1 MQSIPGMTPV
11 QVTQTANSVSSAAQS
26 ARQKSVQA
34 ATIER
39 MVVREIEAWQQD
51 RDPGHLLR
59 AISLMQG
66 MVGVSTSM
74 ASASAQAASAVT
86 GSTNS
91 WQPEPVQGFSG
102 AEGNIPI
109 GGLAD
114 AAQDAIDRAAEFAK
128 SRVRNARRNFEEAA
142 QNTYDTL
149 KKVAQGVVD
158 QAKQGGHNAGMQGGG
173 YGGFGGRAQGQ
184 IPGAPGGGGQQ
195 GAPGGFGGRASG
207 TIPQR

>member
-1 MQSIPGMTPV
+1 
-11 QVTQTANSVSSAAQS
+11 
-26 ARQKSVQA
+26 
-34 ATIER
+34 
-39 MVVREIEAWQQD
+39 
-51 RDPGHLLR
+51 
-59 AISLMQG
+59 
-66 MVGVSTSM
+66 M

-91 WQPEPVQGFSG
+91 WQPEPAQGFSG

-142 QNTYDTL
+142 QSTYDTL